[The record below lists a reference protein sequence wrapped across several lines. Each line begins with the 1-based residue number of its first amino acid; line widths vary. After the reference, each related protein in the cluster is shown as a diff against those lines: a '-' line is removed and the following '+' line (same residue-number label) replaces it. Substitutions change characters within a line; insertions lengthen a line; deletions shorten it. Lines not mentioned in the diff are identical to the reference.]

1 MLNRKFHEKKRSK
14 LQKFIENSRQML
26 PLKKYFFSSKTLLKF
41 KIKWK
46 NQDNLEFYMR
56 VLRLHKYIQISKIDL
71 KTDY

>member
-1 MLNRKFHEKKRSK
+1 
-14 LQKFIENSRQML
+14 ML

-71 KTDY
+71 KTDYWISQFCSVYFS